1 LPFITL
7 PTADLFSPLNPL
19 SRLLLAPAF
28 LASVAMGQ
36 ETSLRDAVLP
46 QEPEHQLPAVSL
58 MPAGS
63 ILTKVVI
70 PRYDKNRQLT
80 ASLRADELVVL
91 DEQTIEGKKV
101 TLQFFNP
108 DRTPK
113 ARADLKIA
121 RFDQTT
127 GTLVSREAVQ
137 MLSDQFQAEG
147 SGITYAYLQGQAF
160 LLGPVNTRFFAP
172 PQKTTSMNVPTPSGK
187 AATALATA
195 LLALPAAADV
205 PAYFTPEQRAA
216 HRADAASLA
225 PAAAEQRQGVDR
237 EIAQNQSL
245 SLETNK
251 EVAAFLQQ
259 AAIATISVEVVDPSA
274 TEKSAASTTAAPLEV
289 TPGPDDT
296 VVSSDDG
303 MYFDSEKGVLVYLK
317 NVKLTNPQFTLTGA
331 NELKVFLEK
340 KKKEA
345 PKELKNEGEAEGGKT
360 EKEPAQEVVSEKE
373 EEKEADKAATAN
385 SKPKSPLEGASF
397 GNPDRIIA
405 TGAVK
410 VVYKSEKPGD
420 PPLEAS
426 ASTLTYHVKTGE
438 IILDGGYPWI
448 KQGDKYMRAK
458 QPDLYIRIQ
467 KDGSFVTEPGQW
479 DMGGQ
484 LQQKPAA
491 AR

>member
-1 LPFITL
+1 
-7 PTADLFSPLNPL
+7 
-19 SRLLLAPAF
+19 
-28 LASVAMGQ
+28 MGQ
-36 ETSLRDAVLP
+36 QPLLRDAVLP
-46 QEPEHQLPAVSL
+46 QEPEHQVPAVSL

-80 ASLRADELVVL
+80 ASLRAEVLTVL
-91 DEQTIEGKKV
+91 DVHTIEGKEV

-121 RFDQTT
+121 HFDQTT
-127 GTLVSREAVQ
+127 GTLVSREAVEMQ
-137 MLSDQFQAEG
+137 SNQFQAEG

-160 LLGPVNTRFFAP
+160 LLGPVTTRFFAP
-172 PQKTTSMNVPTPSGK
+172 PPKTTSMNVPTPSGK

-195 LLALPAAADV
+195 LLALPAVADV

-216 HRADAASLA
+216 HQAEAASLA
-225 PAAAEQRQGVDR
+225 PEAAEQRQGVDK
-237 EIAQNQSL
+237 EIVQNQGL
-245 SLETNK
+245 SIETNRA
-251 EVAAFLQQ
+251 VAAFLKQ
-259 AAIATISVEVVDPSA
+259 AAIATISLEVNDPTA
-274 TEKSAASTTAAPLEV
+274 PEKADAPAAAAPLEV
-289 TPGPDDT
+289 EQGPEDT

-317 NVKLTNPQFTLTGA
+317 NVKLTDPRFTLTGA

-340 KKKEA
+340 KQKEV
-345 PKELKNEGEAEGGKT
+345 PKELKKEGEKT
-360 EKEPAQEVVSEKE
+360 DGEPAGEAD
-373 EEKEADKAATAN
+373 KEADKKTEKGGAAN
-385 SKPKSPLEGASF
+385 SKAKSPLEGASF

-410 VVYKSEKPGD
+410 IVYKSEKPGD

-426 ASTLTYHVKTGE
+426 ASTLTYYVKSGE

-458 QPDLYIRIQ
+458 QPNLYIRIQ
-467 KDGSFVTEPGQW
+467 KDGGFVTEPGQW
-479 DMGGQ
+479 DMGGK

>member
-1 LPFITL
+1 
-7 PTADLFSPLNPL
+7 
-19 SRLLLAPAF
+19 
-28 LASVAMGQ
+28 
-36 ETSLRDAVLP
+36 
-46 QEPEHQLPAVSL
+46 

-80 ASLRADELVVL
+80 ASLRAEVLTVL
-91 DEQTIEGKKV
+91 DVNTIEGKEV

-113 ARADLKIA
+113 ARADLKLA
-121 RFDQTT
+121 HFDQTT

-137 MLSDQFQAEG
+137 MQSDQFQAEG

-195 LLALPAAADV
+195 LLALPASADV

-216 HRADAASLA
+216 QKADAASLA
-225 PAAAEQRQGVDR
+225 PEAAEQRQGVDR
-237 EIAQNQSL
+237 EIARNQGL
-245 SLETNK
+245 SIETNK
-251 EVAAFLQQ
+251 EVAAFLKQ
-259 AAIATISVEVVDPSA
+259 AAIATISLEVADPTA
-274 TEKSAASTTAAPLEV
+274 PATAAPLEV
-289 TPGPDDT
+289 KPGPDDT
-296 VVSSDDG
+296 VVSSDEG

-345 PKELKNEGEAEGGKT
+345 PKELKKEGDKEGEKT
-360 EKEPAQEVVSEKE
+360 
-373 EEKEADKAATAN
+373 EKEADKEADKSSAASPKA
-385 SKPKSPLEGASF
+385 KSPLEGASF

-491 AR
+491 R